1 MIRLGTHDT
10 ALGHWRSR
18 WIQEQAGDVTLVALP
33 AESDLTLALLTGEA
47 DAVVLDAATLPVTE
61 APGTALVAV
70 CQRGD
75 IRDAVVSKS
84 GETLAHLPAGAHVG
98 SQDPV
103 RLLQLNALYPEL
115 VWVELRGDTEAQLQA
130 IEDGLVDAAV
140 VSYADLSRLGLAEAP
155 SEILPPETCLPPI
168 GQGSTV
174 LQCRTGNDETAT
186 RLREACNHFESQRE
200 LAGEIL
206 FRQAWYSTHTEP
218 ITACAL
224 ASDRFLYLFT
234 LVQTAAGELR
244 RTRTSAHPSELPSLV
259 WEAIHNVE
267 GLLANS

>member
-10 ALGHWRSR
+10 ALGHWRGR
-18 WIQEQAGDVTLVALP
+18 WIQELAGDITLVALP
-33 AESDLTLALLTGEA
+33 ADTNLTLALLTGEV
-47 DAVVLDAATLPVTE
+47 DAVVLDAATLPATE
-61 APGTALVAV
+61 TPETALVAV

-75 IRDAVVSKS
+75 IRDAVVSKT
-84 GETLAHLPAGAHVG
+84 GATLAQLPTGTRVG
-98 SQDPV
+98 SQDPI
-103 RLLQLNALYPEL
+103 RLLQLTALCPDL
-115 VWVELRGDTEAQLQA
+115 AWVALEGDTEAQLQA
-130 IEDGLVDAAV
+130 IEDGSVEAVV
-140 VSYADLSRLGLAEAP
+140 VSYADLSRLGLVDAP

-174 LQCRTGNDETAT
+174 LQCRMGDDETTT

-206 FRQAWYSTHTEP
+206 FRQAWYSSHTEP

-234 LVQTAAGELR
+234 LVQTATGELR
-244 RTRTSAHPSELPSLV
+244 RTRTSSHPSELPFLV
-259 WEAIHNVE
+259 WAAVRNVE
-267 GLLANS
+267 GLLANP

>member
-10 ALGHWRSR
+10 ALGNWRGR
-18 WIQEQAGDVTLVALP
+18 WIQEQAGDITLVALP
-33 AESDLTLALLTGEA
+33 AESDLTLALLTGEV
-47 DAVVLDAATLPVTE
+47 DAVVLDAAALPTTE
-61 APGTALVAV
+61 TPGTALVAV

-75 IRDAVVSKS
+75 IRDAVVSKT
-84 GETLAHLPAGAHVG
+84 GATLGQLSAGTRAG
-98 SQDPV
+98 SQGSV
-103 RLLQLNALYPEL
+103 RLLQLTALYPDL

-130 IEDGLVDAAV
+130 VEDGLVDAAV

-174 LQCRTGNDETAT
+174 LQCRTGDDETAA

-206 FRQAWYSTHTEP
+206 FRQAWYQTHTEP

-234 LVQTAAGELR
+234 LVQADTGELR
-244 RTRTSAHPSELPSLV
+244 KTRTSSHPSELPSLV
-259 WEAIHNVE
+259 WEAVRNVE
-267 GLLANS
+267 ELLTNS